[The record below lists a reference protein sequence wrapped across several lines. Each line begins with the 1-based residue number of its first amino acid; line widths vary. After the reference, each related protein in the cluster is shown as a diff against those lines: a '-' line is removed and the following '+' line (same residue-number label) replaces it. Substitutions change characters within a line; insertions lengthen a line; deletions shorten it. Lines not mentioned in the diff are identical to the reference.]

1 MSLKIDLKKG
11 FDIKLK
17 GSATEELSDFKL
29 PSSYAVKPTDFI
41 GLSRPKLLVKIGD
54 EVKSGTPILYDKL
67 SEGVMYSSPVS
78 GEIIEIVRGEKRRL
92 EEIRILPDKINKF
105 LKFKKYSEGDIDN
118 LSRDE
123 IKKHICG
130 SGVWPN
136 IIHRPFGLIAD
147 PDKTPKSI
155 FISFF
160 DSHPLSPRSSFI
172 YENEKKFI

>member
-78 GEIIEIVRGEKRRL
+78 GEIIEIVSCL
-92 EEIRILPDKINKF
+92 LYTSP
-105 LKFKKYSEGDIDN
+105 
-118 LSRDE
+118 
-123 IKKHICG
+123 
-130 SGVWPN
+130 
-136 IIHRPFGLIAD
+136 
-147 PDKTPKSI
+147 
-155 FISFF
+155 
-160 DSHPLSPRSSFI
+160 SPRDA
-172 YENEKKFI
+172 